1 MVCAVDASDCA
12 FSVAVVIS
20 SSLALSESN
29 GSAAAAILVL
39 AVFALLAASFAVVC
53 AFDASDCAFS
63 VAVVIVSSLASRLAL
78 PPLAVST
85 SLRTEVSPEEIS
97 ATSDLID
104 DISVPALCKSDCSFD
119 ILELLVVI
127 YSSSVTP
134 ESTSFNLLLICVIS
148 DVFTEIFEDRL
159 FNNVFNTDAIIYHL

>member
-1 MVCAVDASDCA
+1 MSAASVTLVI
-12 FSVAVVIS
+12 SVVIS

-39 AVFALLAASFAVVC
+39 AVFALVAASFAVFC
-53 AFDASDCAFS
+53 ADDASDCAFS
-63 VAVVIVSSLASRLAL
+63 VAVVIASSLASRLAL

-104 DISVPALCKSDCSFD
+104 NISVPALCKSDCSFD

-134 ESTSFNLLLICVIS
+134 ESTSFNLLLISVIS
-148 DVFTEIFEDRL
+148 DVFTEIFEDRVS
-159 FNNVFNTDAIIYHL
+159 NNVFNTEDIIYHL